1 MLLRSRSDLITAKR
15 DIQVSREDD
24 YYTLSEATQIMK
36 KDKKSIE
43 QMIRNN
49 ELAAKKEGC
58 RWKVVTVWCGK
69 VS

>member
-1 MLLRSRSDLITAKR
+1 M
-15 DIQVSREDD
+15 SREDD
-24 YYTLSEATQIMK
+24 YYTLSEAVRIMK

-58 RWKVVTVWCGK
+58 RWKVVRVWCGK

>member
-1 MLLRSRSDLITAKR
+1 VLLRSRSDLITAKR

-24 YYTLSEATQIMK
+24 YYTLSQTARIMK

-49 ELAAKKEGC
+49 ELAAKKEGR
-58 RWKVVTVWCGK
+58 RWKVVRVWCGK